1 MCVRTL
7 VKTDT
12 VVGRRNAVRP
22 THGASRPAAGGSS
35 CAPSPFV
42 SAPASAF
49 ERRDVCALDDSL
61 RIRLPT
67 SLQSP
72 SAVSCFS
79 KCFAAEEA
87 ARKRREHNAICLHL
101 WFRFASPCDGNWM
114 PSVWRTP
121 QSVSIDAE
129 LEAVAL
135 LNNCFFLVIKSSN
148 RS

>member
-1 MCVRTL
+1 M
-7 VKTDT
+7 KTDT

-22 THGASRPAAGGSS
+22 THGACRPAAPGGSS

-49 ERRDVCALDDSL
+49 ERQHWTTLYVFAFQRAFK
-61 RIRLPT
+61 
-67 SLQSP
+67 SP
-72 SAVSCFS
+72 SAVSCFL
-79 KCFAAEEA
+79 KCFAAQEA
-87 ARKRREHNAICLHL
+87 TRKRRERNTICLHL

-129 LEAVAL
+129 LEVVAS